1 VVVVDHGTGMQ
12 PAQVAQVAVDVLVQ
26 TVPAQVVVLVTV
38 TLVQMTAV
46 IQIWVAE
53 LLLDKDSQADQ
64 ASDLTVKVKTVTKLV
79 VAAEQVVQDSV
90 QKMTATKAAWEKVVQ
105 EQPTIF

>member
-1 VVVVDHGTGMQ
+1 VV
-12 PAQVAQVAVDVLVQ
+12 QVAAGVLDLM
-26 TVPAQVVVLVTV
+26 VPAQVVVLVTV
-38 TLVQMTAV
+38 TLVQTTAV